1 MTSHRVSPIRTRS
14 RPTIRSRTSINT
26 IVPTINTVDT
36 EATSGSIVCAI
47 WLYIAT
53 GSVVVPGVATKMVI
67 VSSSKLWMKDSSQ
80 PPATPVRIIGN
91 TTRRKAVKRLAP
103 HDNAARSAS
112 RSRPI
117 ADDNTR
123 RNAYGNTMITCVAQ
137 SAQNEPPSPSKLRNR
152 RNAMPS
158 TTAGIIMGE
167 RKNPVSAA
175 RPGKRYRAMASAA
188 GNASAT
194 PTVAVTS
201 ARRTESQKASTIW
214 SLARI
219 ALNQRSDAPS
229 NGSEMKPL
237 SVNETA
243 ITTTSGAAMNVRNS
257 ALNNRPRNPFC
268 FMTSPG
274 SVEDMLEAALGQAT
288 AAQHDGHIG
297 DQQQDS
303 DCRPQRPVQRTEEL
317 VVRSGRD
324 HLETPPADQRRCR
337 ERRCGEREHNDRSG
351 QHARQNLRQNHAPEH
366 AERRGAHGPAGPFHL
381 RVQLLQ
387 RRPYRH
393 HHEGHQ
399 HVRQRDHNAGHGE
412 DEADRFIGDVKR
424 LQRIVQYTVIA
435 EQDLPAERAHDHR
448 YQQWTEHD
456 EQADGLPRPLH
467 PREHDGLGHAKQD
480 AEEGHRER
488 HACGAGEDRAVVGIG
503 DDFKV
508 VAQRVGRERALA
520 VAEDVEGQ
528 HERQQQRHQQQAAEQ
543 QQRGSGQEPRGSTRA
558 IVVKRGHGAPPSGAH
573 ASRHPTMPRRPPR
586 LHRAAVGRCSPVPRS
601 AVQDRYR
608 STEATGYL

>member
-158 TTAGIIMGE
+158 TTAGIIIGE

-194 PTVAVTS
+194 PTVAATS

-257 ALNNRPRNPFC
+257 ALNSSPRNPFC

-274 SVEDMLEAALGQAT
+274 SVEDVLEATLGQST
-288 AAQHDGHIG
+288 AAQHDGHVS
-297 DQQQDS
+297 DQQQDR
-303 DCRPQRPVQRTEEL
+303 DCRSQRPVQRTEEL
-317 VVRSGRD
+317 IVCGGRD
-324 HLETPPADQRRCR
+324 HLESSPADQRGRSKC
-337 ERRCGEREHNDRSG
+337 RCGQRKHNDGSR
-351 QHARQNLRQNHAPEH
+351 QDARQDLRQHHTPEH

-387 RRPYRH
+387 RCPYGQ

-399 HVRQRDHNAGHGE
+399 HVRQRDYNSGHGE
-412 DEADRFIGDVKR
+412 DEADRFIGDMKC
-424 LQRIVQYTVIA
+424 LQRIVQYTVVA
-435 EQDLPAERAHDHR
+435 KKNLPTEGAHHDR
-448 YQQWTEHD
+448 YQQRTEHD
-456 EQADGLPRPLH
+456 EQADGLPRTLH
-467 PREHDGLGHAKQD
+467 PREHDGLGHPQHY

-488 HACGAGEDRAVVGIG
+488 HSCGAGEDCAVVGIG
-503 DDFKV
+503 DDFEV
-508 VAQRVGRERALA
+508 VAQRVGGKRALA

-528 HERQQQRHQQQAAEQ
+528 HER
-543 QQRGSGQEPRGSTRA
+543 
-558 IVVKRGHGAPPSGAH
+558 
-573 ASRHPTMPRRPPR
+573 
-586 LHRAAVGRCSPVPRS
+586 
-601 AVQDRYR
+601 
-608 STEATGYL
+608 